1 MMGSPAALRR
11 AAPVALLVAAVS
23 ASLEPARATT
33 GCDPQRA
40 ESDVREVFASYQD
53 ALVRGDGALAQR
65 LVDEGTLRYFEGLKR
80 AALEGTES
88 EVKGRPFVDRLLVV
102 SMRQALAPEVLEA
115 LTFERLIT
123 TAMTEGWIQPETV
136 AGLEMGAVS
145 VAGDEATGEPINTA
159 LPAVAPPEPPAPGEA
174 ASPGDEAALAV
185 SYRFV
190 CEGGEWKFRFGSL
203 VDQLDRLV
211 TELTRQLGAEE
222 DALIFSLV
230 EAFTGEKVL
239 PEIWQ
244 PVARGGPPG

>member
-1 MMGSPAALRR
+1 MTRSRWALRR
-11 AAPVALLVAAVS
+11 AAHLLLPVVILAAS
-23 ASLEPARATT
+23 PQPARSGE
-33 GCDPQRA
+33 GCDPRRA
-40 ESDVREVFASYQD
+40 ETDVREVFASYQD
-53 ALVRGDGALAQR
+53 ALVRGDGALAHR

-88 EVKGRPFVDRLLVV
+88 EVKERPFVDRLLVV
-102 SMRQALAPEVLEA
+102 SMRHALAPEVIET
-115 LTFERLIT
+115 LTFERLIA

-145 VAGDEATGEPINTA
+145 VAGDEATGEPVNTS
-159 LPAVAPPEPPAPGEA
+159 LPAIATPEPSAPGEPA
-174 ASPGDEAALAV
+174 PEGDATALAV

-244 PVARGGPPG
+244 PVRPGGPPG